1 MFSRII
7 LLHLQEQAAQQG
19 IRAVELGFATL
30 DEAIELGA
38 RAARAQVNG
47 FAWFLTQTR
56 EAAVGQP
63 EPSAQPEQPIGVL
76 YDGLEMASTRCHELL
91 REYAQHTGMQREF
104 MQDLLKCMLC
114 MPVTTPAETEG
125 ESECEVAGAKTGE
138 QRQRATARTARATKV
153 AVTVPE

>member
-19 IRAVELGFATL
+19 IRAVELGFTAL

-47 FAWFLTQTR
+47 FAWFLAQTR
-56 EAAVGQP
+56 EATV
-63 EPSAQPEQPIGVL
+63 EQPEQPIGVL
-76 YDGLEMASTRCHELL
+76 YDGLEKASTHCHALL
-91 REYAQHTGMQREF
+91 REYAQQTGMQREF

-114 MPVTTPAETEG
+114 MPVTAQDEDENVG
-125 ESECEVAGAKTGE
+125 EPQRDATKASERRPRSTTV
-138 QRQRATARTARATKV
+138 KV
-153 AVTVPE
+153 AVTTPE